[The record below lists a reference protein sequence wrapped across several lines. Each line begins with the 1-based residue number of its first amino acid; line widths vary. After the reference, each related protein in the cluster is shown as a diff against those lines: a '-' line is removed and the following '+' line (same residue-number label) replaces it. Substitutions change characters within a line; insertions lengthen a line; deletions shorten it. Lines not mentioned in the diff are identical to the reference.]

1 MPYNIWCGGCGNHI
15 GMGVRYNA
23 EKKKVGNY
31 YTTPIYRF
39 RMKCHLCDNHFEIET
54 DPKNCDYVIVSG
66 ARRKEERWEPSATET
81 VELTDREDAKKLTT
95 DPMYKLE
102 HGVKDE
108 QKSKAAQPTL
118 GQLQE
123 VQSVWK
129 DDYAANQLLRKIFRE
144 KKHEL
149 KAQETKDTELK
160 EKAALD
166 ISLVPERLEDIEL
179 AKKIRYHGEGFDEHR
194 RKRRFEVSSR
204 PMFDSKG
211 KLDEKREK
219 VKQLLGKR
227 KQMQLNSFS
236 SPPKSSN
243 ELVNLGVK
251 VRRNKSTNSDGSA
264 KCSDKESTVEDSTIE
279 DPETRGGNAAT
290 DGNLN
295 RTLSTSRLRALA
307 HSALGTSTAE
317 ALDVLM
323 TTGPEVTSQCDSC
336 NRNEDPASF
345 SSKKED
351 HGNEIN
357 DCCLSKQPKDM
368 PNTSLISSAMENRKT
383 DEQNGC
389 SEAKSDVLRVS
400 SSSVGSLVCCDY
412 TDSSDASDDTT

>member
-1 MPYNIWCGGCGNHI
+1 
-15 GMGVRYNA
+15 
-23 EKKKVGNY
+23 
-31 YTTPIYRF
+31 
-39 RMKCHLCDNHFEIET
+39 
-54 DPKNCDYVIVSG
+54 
-66 ARRKEERWEPSATET
+66 
-81 VELTDREDAKKLTT
+81 
-95 DPMYKLE
+95 
-102 HGVKDE
+102 
-108 QKSKAAQPTL
+108 
-118 GQLQE
+118 
-123 VQSVWK
+123 
-129 DDYAANQLLRKIFRE
+129 
-144 KKHEL
+144 
-149 KAQETKDTELK
+149 
-160 EKAALD
+160 
-166 ISLVPERLEDIEL
+166 
-179 AKKIRYHGEGFDEHR
+179 
-194 RKRRFEVSSR
+194 
-204 PMFDSKG
+204 MFDSKG
-211 KLDEKREK
+211 KSDEKREK

-357 DCCLSKQPKDM
+357 DCCLSKQPEDI
-368 PNTSLISSAMENRKT
+368 PNTSLISSTMENHKT

-389 SEAKSDVLRVS
+389 SEAKSDLLRVS